1 MKTYLVKSLFYIL
14 FNLFS
19 CVFVLNVYAGTG
31 NEISQK
37 QSVDWLAGDA
47 LKGNGTPAE
56 RAELLRELKKDPFW
70 KLIPADIQRAVESN
84 QDKYEIEPMKKFIDS
99 RNVHVYRKN
108 HLIYMV
114 PQCWSHIDIINDAV
128 DTPAVNPKTGK
139 PYVAVSEE
147 MLSDLSSADRDYV
160 TKLADRLNENIHYLG
175 NTPLPRFDLKR
186 LKQGGYMM
194 SAVLPLTFK
203 GPKFITT
210 DRFMKNNQVTR
221 AEQLKNYGIEDE
233 TVSKL
238 AGRFGLPMKNLNKF
252 YPNGYTDTNVECSG
266 IPRSAF
272 SAGIGESAVPA
283 KILFLGWNIYIK
295 KPEHLASTYK
305 HYLDDSRYSVE
316 YFARGIQ
323 KEKEQNSSSNSRGKA
338 VLMLLMQAEKW
349 AQQIEKGLE
358 REIKSY
364 KKTWKKPPR
373 TLLDPSGK
381 AYDAFIRKH
390 TMPSKQKTLSF
401 VVPNKYRQAA

>member
-37 QSVDWLAGDA
+37 QSVDWLAGDT

-70 KLIPADIQRAVESN
+70 KLIPSDIQRAVESN
-84 QDKYEIEPMKKFIDS
+84 QDKYEIGKTLKIFVDS
-99 RNVHVYRKN
+99 RNVHVYRSSYS
-108 HLIYMV
+108 IYIV

-186 LKQGGYMM
+186 LKRGGVFDVG
-194 SAVLPLTFK
+194 SFT
-203 GPKFITT
+203 
-210 DRFMKNNQVTR
+210 
-221 AEQLKNYGIEDE
+221 
-233 TVSKL
+233 
-238 AGRFGLPMKNLNKF
+238 
-252 YPNGYTDTNVECSG
+252 
-266 IPRSAF
+266 
-272 SAGIGESAVPA
+272 
-283 KILFLGWNIYIK
+283 
-295 KPEHLASTYK
+295 
-305 HYLDDSRYSVE
+305 LDV
-316 YFARGIQ
+316 
-323 KEKEQNSSSNSRGKA
+323 
-338 VLMLLMQAEKW
+338 
-349 AQQIEKGLE
+349 
-358 REIKSY
+358 
-364 KKTWKKPPR
+364 
-373 TLLDPSGK
+373 
-381 AYDAFIRKH
+381 
-390 TMPSKQKTLSF
+390 
-401 VVPNKYRQAA
+401 